1 MLLAMIVFPMLAL
14 LAGLALVVL
23 APAHERYA
31 LVLPA
36 VRTVAL
42 VTLATIYT
50 VALFHH

>member
-31 LVLPA
+31 LVLSA